1 MQYRSRNDVNKVV
14 LTDSGQQTDD
24 QIVAMI
30 EASPVF
36 KKKRSNN
43 QGLISN
49 EEKTRSRS
57 LELVQKP
64 ITREQS
70 REYVIKYNNG
80 RRVPKEYMEF
90 YLERNEKVQKSM
102 DNARFNKSKLSKTM
116 ADFHTPNKL
125 KKVPFFGRNFA
136 INRSFNLKDTFGSVF
151 P

>member
-1 MQYRSRNDVNKVV
+1 
-14 LTDSGQQTDD
+14 
-24 QIVAMI
+24 MI

-36 KKKRSNN
+36 RKKRNN

-49 EEKTRSRS
+49 EETRSRS

-64 ITREQS
+64 IIREQS
-70 REYVIKYNNG
+70 QEYVIKYNNG

-90 YLERNEKVQKSM
+90 YLERNQKVQNSM
-102 DNARFNKSKLSKTM
+102 DHARFNKSKLSKTM

-136 INRSFNLKDTFGSVF
+136 INRSFNLKDTFGAVF